1 MPVLSICW
9 RRPAYRARIVI
20 IIVVYL
26 SAFRLAPHE
35 SVALA
40 AGGVLGT
47 LMAGL
52 PARPRRPR
60 RIQVAY
66 Q

>member
-9 RRPAYRARIVI
+9 RRPAYRARIV
-20 IIVVYL
+20 VYL

-35 SVALA
+35 PVALA